1 MDKRKVRALSGSFPS
16 GASLHPIWSDLL
28 LEPRL
33 RDSPFSGGAHF
44 MCRLPN
50 FRAKALDFA
59 PSNAAIFSGRFKL
72 KTLWSRVAGRS
83 AILLTSRNPGD
94 RHAISCNPI
103 SRPTCFHLGIGELY
117 ASDARSNSWAT
128 SSNLAT

>member
-83 AILLTSRNPGD
+83 AILLTSRNPGYRHGYRVTQYRD
-94 RHAISCNPI
+94 RLGFISA
-103 SRPTCFHLGIGELY
+103 SLGCIPRLQ
-117 ASDARSNSWAT
+117 ARAR
-128 SSNLAT
+128 